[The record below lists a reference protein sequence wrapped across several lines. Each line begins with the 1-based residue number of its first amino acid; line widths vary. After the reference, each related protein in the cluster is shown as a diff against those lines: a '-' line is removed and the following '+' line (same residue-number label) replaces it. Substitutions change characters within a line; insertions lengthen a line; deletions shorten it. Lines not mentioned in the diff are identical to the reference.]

1 MLASTLVA
9 FTGIGLAWLF
19 FLKRRDLAD
28 AAASRFR
35 GLHRLLLNKYYVD
48 EVYDAAIVQPVRIV
62 SEQVLWKG
70 VDAAVI
76 DGAVNGA
83 GGTVKSLSGRLRLLQ
98 TGSIRAYAASLMIG
112 AVVILA
118 YFLWRP

>member
-1 MLASTLVA
+1 
-9 FTGIGLAWLF
+9 
-19 FLKRRDLAD
+19 
-28 AAASRFR
+28 
-35 GLHRLLLNKYYVD
+35 
-48 EVYDAAIVQPVRIV
+48 
-62 SEQVLWKG
+62 
-70 VDAAVI
+70 VDAGLI

-83 GGTVKSLSGRLRLLQ
+83 GATVKGLSGRLRLLQ